1 MVSIAQGQKPARTT
15 EPQANTPERNQLAE
29 AKASGPDTGNLRKNL
44 MRGAQSQTQQTEN
57 IPPSIDLSPL
67 KEKIAQL
74 VNHEAYRGL
83 PQEKRTQLI
92 DKQLEKLSNLSTDQ
106 RAELRAE
113 FEKLDQIL
121 VEKRDR
127 ELQETM
133 NRLVQKTS
141 QGAFNEAKL
150 QEAYTELSR
159 VAGRGTSQDEWASI
173 RADFEQQRNDIRRS
187 AMIREIRTLGRSSVV
202 LGESLDKNKTANAI
216 TRIQERYADVG
227 LSGKEVS
234 SHLKSSYEAQYHTKL
249 SKAGFFSRQ
258 YYKASRWLDETGDWL
273 ANSFDRAKR
282 TAQAAVSRVKAF
294 GEGVLETG
302 EAVLNELADAGKG
315 LVRLG
320 NQALD
325 VALELREKAIDGIKA
340 AGTAVGEFAYE
351 VITDPKA
358 AATKVVNAAIA
369 VKDAVVSA
377 HSWAVEKTAQGL
389 LWAADTYASVQTWVQ
404 ENGMN
409 MLKATGEMLL
419 NIGEGCLQAGWATL
433 QTGWN
438 LTKLACGQ
446 MTWDNFKTAS
456 AAAWS
461 SAVTSFSAA
470 GSILYA
476 GASTAGSFLK
486 SVSDSIGLT
495 DLAVGLY
502 HNTVMVP
509 HLLYDLGLCAIGKQ
523 TLAGAFSNAAHHMS
537 QSARA
542 LIGAVKCLGE
552 VTGITDALMA
562 GKHIVHALA
571 AYGRGEDMQAL
582 AHLGQAAMHGTFAV
596 MSAGAIAATV
606 ATGGAAAGSVA
617 AVMAGRMAAKE
628 AAKAVLKT
636 AAKEFF
642 EKGAKEIG
650 ELALKKLGGEALS
663 LVSKEMGT
671 AAVKELEQQAIKELG
686 EGASKEATTV
696 LVEKL
701 ALQKLIQ
708 REGVAT
714 AKELGETLSKK
725 TTGELTTDTVRELGS
740 EIGERRTSELL
751 KQLKLCETV
760 DDLVFD
766 ALKSLDTMSP
776 RQARAHLIDT
786 FGVSKRE
793 ANRMAREAKKALRT
807 GKADDAIKQVY
818 EDGLTKQ
825 ISEVI
830 QTDME
835 QSFKE
840 TFGKALRGQ
849 LDEPWSKTLAK
860 NVDSQ
865 AKKLG
870 KTVDEFSD
878 ELIEAGWKGVKEG
891 IESATRKLVREG
903 IENALKRF
911 RARSAKV
918 LPRDESDAIEHEAEP
933 TTLAKE
939 EASTTEALEA
949 VADEKKEAILN
960 KGESVPTRQF
970 TINQADGTT
979 VVITE
984 VLDIATNKW
993 IPAGKEV
1000 ISKPTISLAK
1010 EEPPKM
1016 KGATDS
1022 RSLAA

>member
-1 MVSIAQGQKPARTT
+1 MVSIAEGQRAAHTT
-15 EPQANTPERNQLAE
+15 EPQVNTPERNQLAE
-29 AKASGPDTGNLRKNL
+29 AKASGPDAGNLRKNL
-44 MRGAQSQTQQTEN
+44 MRGAQSQTHQTEST
-57 IPPSIDLSPL
+57 PPSIDLSPL
-67 KEKIAQL
+67 KEKIGDL

-92 DKQLEKLSNLSTDQ
+92 DQQLEKLSNLSAEQ
-106 RAELRAE
+106 RGELRAE
-113 FEKLDQIL
+113 FERLDQDAA
-121 VEKRDR
+121 ERRDR

-133 NRLVQKTS
+133 SRLVQETS
-141 QGAFNEAKL
+141 QGAFNETKL
-150 QEAYTELSR
+150 QKAYTELSR
-159 VAGRGTSQDEWASI
+159 VAGKGTSQDEWASI

-187 AMIREIRTLGRSSVV
+187 AMIQEIRTLGRSSVV
-202 LGESLDKNKTANAI
+202 LGESLDRNKTANAI
-216 TRIQERYADVG
+216 AQIQERYADVG

-234 SHLKSSYEAQYHTKL
+234 SHLKSSYEAHYHTKL

-273 ANSFDRAKR
+273 ASSFDRAKQA
-282 TAQAAVSRVKAF
+282 AQAAVSRVKAF
-294 GEGVLETG
+294 GKGVLETG
-302 EAVLNELADAGKG
+302 EAVLNELADAGNG

-320 NQALD
+320 NKALD

-358 AATKVVNAAIA
+358 AATKVINTAIA
-369 VKDAVVSA
+369 VKDAVVSTHA
-377 HSWAVEKTAQGL
+377 WAVEKTAQGL
-389 LWAADTYASVQTWVQ
+389 LWAADTYASVQTWVR

-419 NIGEGCLQAGWATL
+419 NVGEGCLQAGWATL

-438 LTKLACGQ
+438 LAKVACGQ
-446 MTWDNFKTAS
+446 MTWENFKTAS
-456 AAAWS
+456 VAAWS
-461 SAVTSFSAA
+461 GAVTSFSAA

-476 GASTAGSFLK
+476 GVSTAGGFLK

-495 DLAVGLY
+495 DLAVGIY

-523 TLAGAFSNAAHHMS
+523 SLSGALSNAAHHMS

-542 LIGAVKCLGE
+542 LVGAVKCLGE

-562 GKHIVHALA
+562 GKHLVHALA

-582 AHLGQAAMHGTFAV
+582 AHLGQAAMHGAFAV

-671 AAVKELEQQAIKELG
+671 AAAKELEQQAIKELG
-686 EGASKEATTV
+686 AGASKEATTA
-696 LVEKL
+696 LVERL

-725 TTGELTTDTVRELGS
+725 APGELTTDTVRELGS

-751 KQLKLCETV
+751 KQLKLSETV
-760 DDLVFD
+760 DELVFD
-766 ALKSLDTMSP
+766 ALKNLDTMSP

-807 GKADDAIKQVY
+807 GKADNAIKQVY
-818 EDGLTKQ
+818 EDGITKQ

-849 LDEPWSKTLAK
+849 LDEPWSRTLAK

-878 ELIEAGWKGVKEG
+878 ELVEAGWKGVKEG

-903 IENALKRF
+903 IENAFKRF

-918 LPRDESDAIEHEAEP
+918 LPRKESDAIEHEAEP

-939 EASTTEALEA
+939 EASATEAVEA

-1000 ISKPTISLAK
+1000 VSKPTISLAK